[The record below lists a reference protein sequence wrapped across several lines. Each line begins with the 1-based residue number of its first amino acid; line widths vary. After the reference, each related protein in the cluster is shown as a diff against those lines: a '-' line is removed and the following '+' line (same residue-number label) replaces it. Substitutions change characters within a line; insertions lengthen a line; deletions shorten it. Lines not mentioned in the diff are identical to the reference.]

1 MDIRQLNDS
10 IQSNR
15 VKAQSLRSDAIRA
28 EQSAEG
34 FRTIGDTT
42 RAETE
47 KKNADKF
54 NDEAARL
61 EQASVDAE
69 REAQRLVQRAQ
80 DIEKQQEQ
88 IERDSKRQLEDLEK
102 EKRNLKGEITSLI

>member
-1 MDIRQLNDS
+1 LNDN

-15 VKAQSLRSDAIRA
+15 IKAQTLRSDAIRA

-34 FRTIGDTT
+34 FRTIGDST
-42 RAETE
+42 RAETD

-61 EQASVDAE
+61 ERAADDAE
-69 REAQRLVQRAQ
+69 REVQRLVKRAQ

-88 IERDSKRQLEDLEK
+88 IERESKRQLDDLEK
-102 EKRNLKGEITSLI
+102 EKRNLKGELTSLI